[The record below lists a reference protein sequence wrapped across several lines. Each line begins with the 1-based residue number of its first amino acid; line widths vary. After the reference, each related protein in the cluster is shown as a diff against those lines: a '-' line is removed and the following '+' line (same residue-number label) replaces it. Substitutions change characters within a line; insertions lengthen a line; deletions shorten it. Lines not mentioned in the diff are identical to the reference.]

1 MKKKLKLK
9 KKKKKK
15 ENNTIQKKFRM
26 NIIIKYVHL
35 EQFTWTRHKAS
46 RS

>member
-1 MKKKLKLK
+1 MKKKLKLKLK

-15 ENNTIQKKFRM
+15 NNTIQKKFRM

-35 EQFTWTRHKAS
+35 EQFT
-46 RS
+46 